1 MLFITDPVHIAIIA
15 AGSFDINIII
25 VQLQA
30 LNNNKLSAM
39 ESKLLDVNKCIIR
52 QRGFMCYYLD
62 IMSINLFDMD
72 FDERLLLTI

>member
-39 ESKLLDVNKCIIR
+39 ESKLLNVNKCIIR

-62 IMSINLFDMD
+62 NMNIYF
-72 FDERLLLTI
+72 FR

>member
-1 MLFITDPVHIAIIA
+1 MLFITDPVNIAIIA

-30 LNNNKLSAM
+30 LNNNKLSVM
-39 ESKLLDVNKCIIR
+39 ESKSLDVNKCIIR

-62 IMSINLFDMD
+62 NMSSNLFDI
-72 FDERLLLTI
+72 F

>member
-39 ESKLLDVNKCIIR
+39 ESKLLNVNKCIIR
-52 QRGFMCYYLD
+52 QRGFW
-62 IMSINLFDMD
+62 
-72 FDERLLLTI
+72 